1 MPHSPRTVIFP
12 SPPSPT
18 SPLPSLVHLLYSPT
32 SSVILH
38 LNPTSSQRLSVTE
51 LANASLPPINGR
63 QVDAPQPAVGGSG
76 DSVGGSGLGMGMGA
90 FSGLGGY
97 VGLGSKAAVP
107 VGTRTV
113 GGEVVIAREGQFSHR
128 ICNTPADS
136 RRRSILLGGRQL
148 HKRRI
153 YTMGQSTRSAR

>member
-1 MPHSPRTVIFP
+1 MQELTLPHSPRAVIFP
-12 SPPSPT
+12 SSPSPS

-51 LANASLPPINGR
+51 LVNTSVPPIGGR
-63 QVDAPQPAVGGSG
+63 QADVPQPVVGGSG
-76 DSVGGSGLGMGMGA
+76 DNAGSSGLGMGMGA

-97 VGLGSKAAVP
+97 VGLGSRAAVP

-113 GGEVVIAREGQFSHR
+113 GGEVIIAREGRS
-128 ICNTPADS
+128 TP
-136 RRRSILLGGRQL
+136 
-148 HKRRI
+148 
-153 YTMGQSTRSAR
+153 QSGAL